1 MVKIANKRL
10 NKAHNLKRF
19 LGGAINQFVN
29 GEIDA
34 EKLRAI
40 TYACSVQ
47 LKIIEISDIES
58 RLEKLEELEK
68 EREKEKKNENIKGR

>member
-1 MVKIANKRL
+1 MIEITNKRL
-10 NKAHNLKRF
+10 NKAHNLRKF

-29 GEIDA
+29 GEINA

-47 LKIIEISDIES
+47 LKIIDISDTEK

-68 EREKEKKNENIKGR
+68 ERQKGDNNVKGR